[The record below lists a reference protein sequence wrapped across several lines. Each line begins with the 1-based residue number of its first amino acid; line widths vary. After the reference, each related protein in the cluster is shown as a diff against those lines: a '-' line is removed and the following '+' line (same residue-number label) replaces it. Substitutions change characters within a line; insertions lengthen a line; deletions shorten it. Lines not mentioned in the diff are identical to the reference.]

1 METLTW
7 SLSGDDATF
16 FEIDDSD
23 QSGSAQSI
31 FIDFKSAYQGNLTY
45 SNPQDFNG
53 DNIYSLILSVS
64 DVQSNTTSVVINFE
78 AIDNNSPTVTL
89 TDSDSDNLVSPTEV
103 VTITATFS
111 ESMTATPT
119 ISLSGIVSNSEM
131 SATNSATIWTYT
143 WTVSDSVSSTTATVS
158 GTDLSGNAY
167 MGGDSLSFNVN
178 DIIPF
183 TLVKQG
189 SFLKIV
195 KNSSGEF
202 IASQLSDTSN
212 FIYKSSTLS
221 DWNLLSTSFDQTLT
235 RGSWYSLHADNSGNL
250 YVSTKDN
257 GIFKSS
263 DDGIQWTY
271 RVGSGME
278 LVPWTSMEHQPI
290 LLH

>member
-1 METLTW
+1 MRFFCFVLLLSNYVISQNGSVITW
-7 SLSGDDATF
+7 GNSSYGGDSSNVSSLLNSEVTKIFSTVSAFAALKNDGSVVTWGDSSYGGNSGDDATF

-31 FIDFKSAYQGNLTY
+31 FIDFKSAYQGNLTH

-53 DNIYSLILSVS
+53 DNIYSFILSVS
-64 DVQSNTTSVVINFE
+64 DVQSNTSSVVINFE

-195 KNSSGEF
+195 KN
-202 IASQLSDTSN
+202 
-212 FIYKSSTLS
+212 
-221 DWNLLSTSFDQTLT
+221 
-235 RGSWYSLHADNSGNL
+235 NSG
-250 YVSTKDN
+250 
-257 GIFKSS
+257 
-263 DDGIQWTY
+263 
-271 RVGSGME
+271 
-278 LVPWTSMEHQPI
+278 
-290 LLH
+290 